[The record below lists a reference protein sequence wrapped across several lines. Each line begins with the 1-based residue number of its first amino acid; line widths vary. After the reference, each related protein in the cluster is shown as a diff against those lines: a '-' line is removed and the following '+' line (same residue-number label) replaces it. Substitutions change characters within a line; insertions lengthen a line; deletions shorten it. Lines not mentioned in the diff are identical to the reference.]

1 MRKKAPIA
9 EPIRCYGLS
18 LTRRSRVYWSSI
30 LFALIVVLPGARSF
44 AAAAPP
50 VKTVLVLYS
59 FSARNALNDLESL
72 KQTTRARIGA
82 RVDFHVEYL
91 EPAHFAEPGYEQSV
105 SDSLASLYRKQK
117 IDLVV
122 VVFFP
127 ALQFAMAHR
136 DQIFPGVPILF
147 VDVDPKRLATRRS
160 WPNVTGITTRG
171 DAGGTVALGL
181 QLRPDTTTVAVI
193 SGHSP
198 LEEYWA
204 ARFDDDLR
212 LNHSSLKA
220 IDLVAL
226 PAEELLRRVAEL
238 PPHSI
243 VIFFL
248 IPQDTEHPVLGT
260 YDLLAA
266 ISQRFPGEHV

>member
-1 MRKKAPIA
+1 MRKKAAIA
-9 EPIRCYGLS
+9 EALQCHGL
-18 LTRRSRVYWSSI
+18 RRTCWSSI
-30 LFALIVVLPGARSF
+30 ILALMMILLAARSL
-44 AAAAPP
+44 AAAAPES
-50 VKTVLVLYS
+50 KRVLVLYS
-59 FSARNALNDLESL
+59 FSERRAVDDLEAL

-82 RVDFHVEYL
+82 RIDFHVEYL
-91 EPAHFAEPGYEQSV
+91 EPAHFADPGYEQSV
-105 SDSLASLYRKQK
+105 SDSLASIYRKQK